1 MKSIIEKIY
10 YGDLHPCEESAPPTD
25 EYIKNR
31 KAICAIEDE
40 ILQKFPDCRAYL
52 DRYQDTLGAE
62 SQYES
67 EADFA
72 RGFRL
77 GVLLM
82 FDVLTFKKDDI

>member
-1 MKSIIEKIY
+1 MESIIKKIY
-10 YGDLHPCEESAPPTD
+10 YGDLHPCEEPTPD
-25 EYIKNR
+25 TEQYIQNR

-52 DRYQDTLGAE
+52 DRYKDALGAE

>member
-10 YGDLHPCEESAPPTD
+10 YGELHPCSEPAPPT
-25 EYIKNR
+25 ETYIKNR
-31 KAICAIEDE
+31 KAICAIEEE
-40 ILQKFPDCRAYL
+40 ILQKYPDCQEYL
-52 DRYQDTLGAE
+52 DRYKDALGAE